1 MDENGVLLVT
11 TRTVGEDERNVYYRE
26 MEIRALIENLG
37 LKIAYEKCFTLKDNI
52 FGKGQIEEIRDIAT
66 AVEADSVVVDSLL
79 SAKEEERMEG
89 IVERSICDREEIIL
103 LIFMQNAHSKEAVA
117 QTKKAQLL
125 YLKPRLV
132 FRNAGY
138 SQQRGGV
145 RGSKGEGEKEIE
157 LRRRT
162 IEGEIVKLDRELRNI
177 KKIRQTQQ
185 KKRLS
190 SPICSF
196 ALLGYTNSGKT
207 TILNTLGSNCNPPED
222 KLFATLDTTSR
233 SFTLPSGRD
242 VILSD
247 TVGFIRDLPPSL
259 IEAFSSTLEEA
270 LNSTAIIVVADAS
283 HTDAVKCFN
292 TTLETIA
299 TLGGSDKIK
308 LVVINKIDSPSD
320 DISLSILRSSGYP
333 TVETSFKD
341 GRGIDDFLSMLE
353 KITSSFYIQLT
364 LLLPYSSPLFS
375 NLSRAEKIKSV
386 EYLEQGIKVECEV
399 RKEEKGRY
407 SQYVL

>member
-11 TRTVGEDERNVYYRE
+11 TRHIGEEERNVYYRE
-26 MEIRALIENLG
+26 MEIRSLLENLKV
-37 LKIAYEKCFTLKDNI
+37 KIAYEKCFTLKDNS
-52 FGKGQIEEIRDIAT
+52 FGKGQIDEMRDIAR
-66 AVEADSVVVDSLL
+66 AVEADSVVVDSIL
-79 SAKEEERMEG
+79 SPKEEARMEG
-89 IVERSICDREEIIL
+89 IIERSISDREEIIL
-103 LIFMQNAHSKEAVA
+103 LIFMHNAHSKEAVV
-117 QTKKAQLL
+117 QTKKARLL

-132 FRNAGY
+132 FRNADY

-177 KKIRQTQQ
+177 KKIRETQQ

-207 TILNTLGSNCNPPED
+207 TILNALSSNCTPAED

-270 LNSTAIIVVADAS
+270 LKCTAIIVVADAS
-283 HTDAVKCFN
+283 HPDSVKCLN
-292 TTLETIA
+292 TTLDTIA
-299 TLGGSDKIK
+299 TLGGSDKIR

-333 TVETSFKD
+333 TVETSFKE
-341 GRGIDDFLSMLE
+341 GKGIDDFISELE
-353 KITSSFYIQLT
+353 KIASSFYIRLT
-364 LLLPYSSPLFS
+364 ILLPYSSPLFS
-375 NLSRAEKIKSV
+375 KLSNQKKIRSV
-386 EYLEQGIKVECEV
+386 EYREDGMKIECEV
-399 RKEEKGRY
+399 RKEEKEYY
-407 SQYVL
+407 SQYLL